1 MDPVQPKTICLIT
14 PGHICSNPRI
24 VKEAIA
30 ISGAGFSVHLI
41 FTQYVAE
48 LIAFDR
54 QILMENPKWTYHVL
68 NWTGISAISKTIKL
82 FYGFKQKVV
91 SVLLPNCFLSLNRNY
106 SWQLKKAIA
115 VKANLY
121 IGHNMGALPVVVN
134 AAKKNRVSC
143 GFDAE
148 DFHRNEISN
157 DTNSHEVKLKRAI
170 EDEFIPKINYLSAA
184 SPLIAAQ
191 YQKLYSLPV
200 TPILNVFPKIDR
212 QISYNRQEPLKLFWF
227 SQTIGPG
234 RGLEIIVDAL
244 KLILFDFEFHLVGK
258 VSPIYKSKLLQQAG
272 LTVPQNKIIFH
283 GTVNVESIFEIASKC
298 DIGLASEIPYPL
310 NRNIC
315 LTNKIFTYIQSG
327 LLVLASDT
335 QAQLLFMQ
343 EYNQVGKIYKSIDDL
358 SKLITYYH
366 ENRAELH
373 TTKTASYELGQT
385 SLNWEIESKKFLSII
400 QDNVGK

>member
-1 MDPVQPKTICLIT
+1 MDSVQSKTICLIT
-14 PGHICSNPRI
+14 PGHICSDPRI

-30 ISGAGFSVHLI
+30 ISDAGFHVHVI

-48 LIAFDR
+48 LIAFDQ
-54 QILMENPKWTYHVL
+54 QILIENPKWTYNVL
-68 NWTGISAISKTIKL
+68 NWTGVSPISKAIKL
-82 FYGFKQKVV
+82 FYGFKQKI
-91 SVLLPNCFLSLNRNY
+91 SRFLLPNRILSLNRNY

-115 VKANLY
+115 IKANLY
-121 IGHNMGALPVVVN
+121 IGHNIGALPVTVN
-134 AAKKNRVSC
+134 AAKKNGVRC

-148 DFHRNEISN
+148 DFHRNEITN
-157 DTNSHEVKLKRAI
+157 DTYSPEVKLKCAI
-170 EDEFIPKINYLSAA
+170 EDEFIPKLNYLSAA

-191 YQKLYSLPV
+191 YQKLYSLSV

-212 QISYNRQEPLKLFWF
+212 KISFNQQAPLKLFWF

-234 RGLEIIVDAL
+234 RGLENIFDAL

-258 VSPIYKSKLLQQAG
+258 VSPIYKNDLLQKAG
-272 LTVPQNKIIFH
+272 LTQQNKVIFH
-283 GTVNVESIFEIASKC
+283 GTVSIQTIFEIASRC

-315 LTNKIFTYIQSG
+315 LTNKIFTYIQCG

-335 QAQLLFMQ
+335 RAQLLFMKDHA
-343 EYNQVGKIYKSIDDL
+343 QVGKIYRGVQDL
-358 SKLITYYH
+358 SRLITYYH
-366 ENRAELH
+366 ENRAELQ
-373 TTKTASYELGQT
+373 TTKKASYELGQN
-385 SLNWEIESKKFLSII
+385 SLNWEIESKKILTII

>member
-1 MDPVQPKTICLIT
+1 MDPVQPKIICLIT

-30 ISGAGFSVHLI
+30 TSSAGFQVHLV

-48 LIAFDR
+48 LIPFD
-54 QILMENPKWTYHVL
+54 QEILTENPTWTYNVL
-68 NWTGISAISKTIKL
+68 NWTGLSSISKTIRL
-82 FYGFKQKVV
+82 FYGFKQKIV
-91 SVLLPNCFLSLNRNY
+91 SILLPNGILFLNRNY

-115 VKANLY
+115 INANLY
-121 IGHNMGALPVVVN
+121 IGHNMGALPVAVN
-134 AAKKNRVSC
+134 AAKKNKVRC

-148 DFHRNEISN
+148 DFHRNETTN
-157 DTNSHEVKLKRAI
+157 DTNSLEVKVKRAI
-170 EDEFIPKINYLSAA
+170 EDEFIPKLNYLSAS

-200 TPILNVFPKIDR
+200 TSILNVFPKIDR
-212 QISYNRQEPLKLFWF
+212 QISYNQQEPLKLFWF
-227 SQTIGPG
+227 SQTIGSG
-234 RGLEIIVDAL
+234 RGLETIVDAL
-244 KLILFDFEFHLVGK
+244 KLIHFDFEFHLVGK
-258 VSPIYKSKLLQQAG
+258 VSPIYKTKLLQQAG
-272 LTVPQNKIIFH
+272 LTTLQNKIIFH
-283 GTVNVESIFEIASKC
+283 GTVNVQSIFEIAFKC

-335 QAQLLFMQ
+335 QAQLLFMKEHSQ
-343 EYNQVGKIYKSIDDL
+343 IGRTYGGINDF
-358 SKLITYYH
+358 SKLITYYN

-373 TTKTASYELGQT
+373 ATKMASYELGQN
-385 SLNWEIESKKFLSII
+385 SLNWEIESRKILAII
-400 QDNVGK
+400 KDNIGK